1 MDKSKSVR
9 LISWLATE
17 IERQLEIS
25 KMNKDYGNNQ
35 INIIIPNDLASD
47 IVEAT
52 NDLVGDQLK
61 GGK

>member
-17 IERQLEIS
+17 IERQLEVS
-25 KMNKDYGNNQ
+25 KMNKDYDNKQ
-35 INIIIPNDLASD
+35 INITIPNDLASD

-52 NDLVGDQLK
+52 NGLVGDQLK